1 MHAPLFPS
9 FARNV
14 IFSWEMNKVSIYPSI
29 NLSVYPSIH
38 QTLLSQAWMWSGIL
52 FQHKRLRVRPKFFLL
67 NCSNNSINPIKD
79 TVGSMFFS
87 YSTFINVSVSH
98 PSFPVLHR
106 SPDQCPRT
114 QRWEEYRKP
123 LAHSFHSFLSLY
135 TAAALICGYCF
146 DSVDGE
152 QDVEEGD
159 THRCLWGCPI
169 FFFNTW
175 KKNPEL
181 GLWGPSQNS
190 SSFLFFFLPHF
201 KLNLKPNHFTVA
213 EGK

>member
-38 QTLLSQAWMWSGIL
+38 QTLLSQSRMWSGIL
-52 FQHKRLRVRPKFFLL
+52 FQHKRLRVRLKFFLL

-98 PSFPVLHR
+98 PSFPVLHH

-114 QRWEEYRKP
+114 QRWEEYLWP
-123 LAHSFHSFLSLY
+123 IPSTPSSLY
-135 TAAALICGYCF
+135 TLQLHWY
-146 DSVDGE
+146 VDIVLTVLTVNRMWRRE
-152 QDVEEGD
+152 TLTAVCEDA
-159 THRCLWGCPI
+159 P
-169 FFFNTW
+169 FFF
-175 KKNPEL
+175 
-181 GLWGPSQNS
+181 
-190 SSFLFFFLPHF
+190 F
-201 KLNLKPNHFTVA
+201 
-213 EGK
+213 